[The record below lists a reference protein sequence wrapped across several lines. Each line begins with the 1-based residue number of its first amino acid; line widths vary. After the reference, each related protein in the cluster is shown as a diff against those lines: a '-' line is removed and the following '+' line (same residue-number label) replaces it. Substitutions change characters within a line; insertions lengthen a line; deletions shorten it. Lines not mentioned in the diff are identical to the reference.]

1 MKWFGEDGKL
11 LALPDP
17 VREVPSR
24 PPIIDDEGPALT
36 TAYKHVRVSV
46 YECAFNTWWARSCT
60 IFISL

>member
-11 LALPDP
+11 IALPDP

-36 TAYKHVRVSV
+36 TAYKHVSVSV
-46 YECAFNTWWARSCT
+46 CECTLNTGWARNCT
-60 IFISL
+60 ILKSL